1 MPKTYELLLVDNV
14 DSLGIVGDVVK
25 VRSGYARNFLLPRG
39 LAETPSEEK
48 IKELASR
55 RAEAVKQLAELR
67 AAREAMVDKL
77 EGYEISIERS
87 CNDQGLLYGSVSQQD
102 VATLL
107 QAAGFAVRARDVRL
121 TTAVKRIDTY
131 EVIIKPE
138 VDLEATVKIH
148 VKPDRP
154 LEMLQRQAEDAAAA
168 EAAANAAKGEAPA
181 EGEEP
186 AEGDAPKKAKKE
198 RSKDA
203 GEGEEKPKGKKKG

>member
-77 EGYEISIERS
+77 EGYEISKHLQKVYMYKLDDGRP
-87 CNDQGLLYGSVSQQD
+87 QQHRR
-102 VATLL
+102 
-107 QAAGFAVRARDVRL
+107 G
-121 TTAVKRIDTY
+121 
-131 EVIIKPE
+131 
-138 VDLEATVKIH
+138 
-148 VKPDRP
+148 
-154 LEMLQRQAEDAAAA
+154 
-168 EAAANAAKGEAPA
+168 G
-181 EGEEP
+181 G
-186 AEGDAPKKAKKE
+186 
-198 RSKDA
+198 
-203 GEGEEKPKGKKKG
+203 